1 MIIEKETPCV
11 FLRIPNFNRKT
22 DIVNEHIKVL
32 NKYKKVFLMK
42 MGRGIKNSFLEKIY
56 EENGYLILKNAS
68 KYGNKFYIC
77 HIEKIKDN
85 EKYVYPEYYNDI
97 FEGMGISFEKAKKE
111 SMWLKIVS
119 MTEVDEQVISNFK
132 TLTNK
137 KSVFECAMKLFQV
150 SIMYGSAEKRIEV
163 KKK

>member
-1 MIIEKETPCV
+1 
-11 FLRIPNFNRKT
+11 
-22 DIVNEHIKVL
+22 
-32 NKYKKVFLMK
+32 
-42 MGRGIKNSFLEKIY
+42 
-56 EENGYLILKNAS
+56 
-68 KYGNKFYIC
+68 
-77 HIEKIKDN
+77 
-85 EKYVYPEYYNDI
+85 
-97 FEGMGISFEKAKKE
+97 
-111 SMWLKIVS
+111 MWLKIVS